1 MLTAEACRAG
11 RALLGWALED
21 LASASGIAAGTLS
34 RFENGR
40 PMRRASIERVL
51 SAFSTHHVEIIHA
64 EDRTGAQLVFACR
77 RSGGSKKEAGSEKG

>member
-11 RALLGWALED
+11 RALLGWGLDD
-21 LASASGIAAGTLS
+21 LAAASGIAAGTLS

-40 PMRRASIERVL
+40 PMRRGSLERVM

-77 RSGGSKKEAGSEKG
+77 RRSKEEAGGGKV